1 MQKCNSIN
9 SQNSQRKKT
18 QQIASNAMYNNERRM
33 YQNRGENL
41 SNKYH
46 CHISFHLHI
55 PVTPDKIQI
64 YRSSSTSLS
73 ATGFN

>member
-1 MQKCNSIN
+1 MQLYKLPKFIEEEDS
-9 SQNSQRKKT
+9 T
-18 QQIASNAMYNNERRM
+18 IASNAMYNNERRM

-73 ATGFN
+73 AAGFN